1 MIRTTPF
8 HDRTSA
14 ANETG
19 LWEHWSGYL
28 VAQKYQLSEKFEYF
42 AIRNSAGLFDS
53 SPLFKYRIFGPDA
66 ETFLAG
72 VLARDIRTCPIGH
85 GQYTAWLDDG
95 GFVVE
100 DGVVF
105 RTAADEY
112 LLTCAEPNLAW
123 FEGLVGRHRVR
134 FEDVSEA
141 WAVLAIQG
149 PKSREILACLAPGI
163 ETLPYFGLLD
173 ATIAGA
179 PVRISRTG
187 YTGDL
192 GYELWIPADKALP
205 VWDAVTEASAGRG
218 VFPFGMIALYMAR
231 IEAGLLLLDVD
242 FASSRYSWT
251 KATRSSLIEVGLG
264 WMVRDLANDDR
275 TFVGRAALGRELRDG
290 SSRWKLTG
298 LVLDWRDYDRH
309 YDEAG
314 LIPPKDHTPIQDEY
328 YVYDDVGTQLGYA
341 TSLMYSPMLQRHIAL
356 ARVPLDRTKAGST
369 VKLELPVNHRYEY
382 FDAAVARLPLYN
394 PERRTA

>member
-14 ANETG
+14 ANTTG

-28 VAQKYQLSEKFEYF
+28 VAQRYQLSEKFEYF

-53 SPLFKYRIFGPDA
+53 SPLFKYRIHGPDA

-72 VLARDIRTCPIGH
+72 VLARDIRTCPVGH
-85 GQYTAWLDDG
+85 GQYTAWLDGD

-100 DGVVF
+100 DGVIF
-105 RTAADEY
+105 RTAADDY
-112 LLTCAEPNLAW
+112 LLTCAEPNLAY
-123 FEGLVGRHRVR
+123 FQDLAGRRRVS
-134 FEDVSEA
+134 FEDISETL
-141 WAVLAIQG
+141 AVLAIQG
-149 PKSREILACLAPGI
+149 PRSREILARLVPGI
-163 ETLPYFGLLD
+163 ERVPYFGLCD
-173 ATIAGA
+173 TQIAGA
-179 PVRISRTG
+179 SVMISRTG

-192 GYELWIPADKALP
+192 GYELWIPSDQALA
-205 VWDAVTEASAGRG
+205 VWDAIAEVADGHG
-218 VFPFGMIALYMAR
+218 VIPIGMIALYMAR

-242 FASSRYSWT
+242 FASSRFSWT
-251 KATRSSLIEVGLG
+251 KATRSSLVEVGLG

-275 TFVGRAALGRELRDG
+275 AFIGRTALERELRDK
-290 SSRWKLTG
+290 SSRWRLTG

-328 YVYDDVGTQLGYA
+328 YVYDDGGTQIGYA

-356 ARVPLDRTKAGST
+356 ARVPLDRTPGST

-394 PERRTA
+394 PDRRTA